1 MHMIFDVQMHFSA
14 KYAMSNCF
22 YVLQY
27 FYSVAMETGYFWKT
41 RGKLCATQKLFIHC
55 INEVRVKK
63 SDMLNPRAVYESK
76 RSVWCPLTLNAF
88 FQQTHAQMCELGS
101 PYKLIGYLYLFVGA
115 P

>member
-55 INEVRVKK
+55 IDHHLLSSTAKH
-63 SDMLNPRAVYESK
+63 
-76 RSVWCPLTLNAF
+76 
-88 FQQTHAQMCELGS
+88 Q
-101 PYKLIGYLYLFVGA
+101 
-115 P
+115 